1 MRIYLSSFSLAYEI
15 VLKNYWF
22 YSLCFFLINY
32 DLDLCT
38 DVPCKNGGTCSMKS
52 DSTYTC
58 LCPARYS
65 GDRCEKSKWKYKIIS
80 QRKGWSWTQT
90 YRIVQV
96 YAPSPNTKSW
106 NTVRVNHVQPSFPP
120 SRFPLYE
127 QNKQHQKKTPSI
139 AKAEPIGRNFPR
151 TWIWEEIHMRFE
163 MLSK

>member
-1 MRIYLSSFSLAYEI
+1 
-15 VLKNYWF
+15 
-22 YSLCFFLINY
+22 
-32 DLDLCT
+32 
-38 DVPCKNGGTCSMKS
+38 MKS

-58 LCPARYS
+58 LCPPRYS

-139 AKAEPIGRNFPR
+139 AKVEPIRRNFPR

-163 MLSK
+163 MLSKQHTSITTDQLKNLPNSYNKEILKDLQKLYIF